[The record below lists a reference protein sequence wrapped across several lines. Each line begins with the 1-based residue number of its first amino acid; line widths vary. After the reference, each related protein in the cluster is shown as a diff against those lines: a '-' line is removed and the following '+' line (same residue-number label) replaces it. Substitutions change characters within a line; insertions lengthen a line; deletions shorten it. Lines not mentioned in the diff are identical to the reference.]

1 MHPGVASDNRVSG
14 AGASTETRLTG
25 QSIRRREDPR
35 LITGHGHYTGDL
47 RLQGM
52 IDVAFLRSPHA
63 HARLSGVD
71 VSAARGLDGV
81 VAALTA
87 ADLGAAARG
96 AGAPALAPG
105 FVHYVGQP
113 VAAVAAVDRYVAED
127 GCDLVMAGYEP
138 LPAVVDLEGA
148 LAPDAPLAREGLENN
163 RAQHWEA
170 KYGDWAAAASA
181 ADMIV
186 KEDLAI
192 HRAAGH
198 PLEGRALV
206 AAPDPASGGLVVWA
220 AVQSAHGFR
229 SGLAPV
235 LGLPEHQI
243 RVITPDVGGGFG
255 VKNGVYPEDVVVAWL
270 ALRLQRPVR
279 WQEDRREH
287 FLGCVH
293 EREQVQH
300 LEAACKNDGTVLG
313 VRARIVVDVG
323 PWNFRGGFIGTTAL
337 MTLPGPYRIPVYDAA
352 CESVFTNKV
361 FTGPYRGAGRPQG
374 NFAMERLMD
383 AVARATGCDRAEVRR
398 RNLITPAEMP
408 YRRDLPGG
416 GRVYD
421 TGDYGACLDA
431 ALAKADAAGFPA
443 RQASARAAGRY
454 LGLGIAVYNED
465 TGGGPFESAR
475 VRMEPTGR
483 VVCATGSPSQG
494 QGHETVWAQ
503 LLADELG
510 VPMEDITVIGSDTA
524 TVPMGVGT
532 FGSRSAPVAGGAV
545 TTAGRKLADKL
556 RRIAA
561 GRLEAR
567 PEDLVLAGGRVEVRG
582 APGKGLAI
590 ADVARMAHGMGGLAG
605 EDPGLE
611 ETVYFRPERQTFANG
626 AHVVEVEVD
635 PATGGVRF
643 AKYTIIHDC
652 GTLLN
657 PMLVEGQIH
666 GGTMYGLSTALL
678 EEIAYDESGQL
689 LTATFMD
696 YLLPTTMD
704 VPHMDVGHFESPT
717 PLNPSG
723 AKGAG
728 EGGTIPALE
737 AIASAVEDALKPFG
751 APIVRE
757 LPLSPP
763 RVYALAHGGQA

>member
-1 MHPGVASDNRVSG
+1 MSAGVG
-14 AGASTETRLTG
+14 GETRYTG
-25 QSIRRREDPR
+25 QSVPRREDPR

-47 RLQGM
+47 RLPGM
-52 IDVAFLRSPHA
+52 VDVAFLRSPHA
-63 HARLSGVD
+63 HARIRVLD
-71 VSAARGLDGV
+71 VAAARALDGV
-81 VAALTA
+81 LAAVTA

-96 AGAPALAPG
+96 SGVPALAG
-105 FVHYVGQP
+105 EAVHYVGQP
-113 VAAVAAVDRYVAED
+113 VAAVVAGDRYVAED
-127 GCDLVMAGYEP
+127 GTDLVTADYEP

-148 LAPDAPLAREGLENN
+148 LATDAPLARQGLESNLSS
-163 RAQHWEA
+163 RFEA
-170 KYGDWAAAASA
+170 RYGDWSAAVAAA
-181 ADMIV
+181 DIVV
-186 KEDLAI
+186 KEDLVI
-192 HRAAGH
+192 HRASGH

-206 AAPDPASGGLVVWA
+206 AAPDPASGGLIVWA

-229 SGLAPV
+229 SGLAAA
-235 LGLPEHQI
+235 LGLPEH
-243 RVITPDVGGGFG
+243 RVRAITPDVGGGFG

-300 LEAACKNDGTVLG
+300 LEAAAKRDGTVLG

-323 PWNFRGGFIGTTAL
+323 PYNFRGGFIGTTAL

-352 CESVFTNKV
+352 CSTVFLNKV
-361 FTGPYRGAGRPQG
+361 PTGPYRGAGRPQG

-383 AVARATGCDRAEVRR
+383 AVARETGIDRAEVRR
-398 RNLITPAEMP
+398 RNLIRPEEMP
-408 YRRDLPGG
+408 FRRDLPGG

-421 TGDYGACLDA
+421 TGDYVACLDA
-431 ALAKADAAGFPA
+431 ALAGADAAGFPA
-443 RQASARAAGRY
+443 RQAAARQAGRH

-475 VRMEPTGR
+475 VRMEPSGR

-510 VPMEDITVIGSDTA
+510 VAIDDITVIGSDTA
-524 TVPMGVGT
+524 TVPMGIGT
-532 FGSRSAPVAGGAV
+532 FGSRSAAVAGGAV
-545 TTAGRKLADKL
+545 TTAGRKLAEKI

-567 PEDLVLAGGRVEVRG
+567 PEDLVLAAGRVEVRG
-582 APGKGLAI
+582 APGKGLTLPE
-590 ADVARMAHGMGGLAG
+590 VARMAHGGPLPAG
-605 EDPGLE
+605 MDPGLE

-643 AKYTIIHDC
+643 AKYTIVHDC

-704 VPHMDVGHFESPT
+704 VPHMDVTHFESPT
-717 PLNPSG
+717 NLNPNG

-751 APIVRE
+751 APVVRE

-763 RVYALAHGGQA
+763 RVAALAAGGQG

>member
-1 MHPGVASDNRVSG
+1 VSAVQ
-14 AGASTETRLTG
+14 AGETRYTG
-25 QSIRRREDPR
+25 QSVPRREDPR
-35 LITGHGHYTGDL
+35 LITGHGRYTGDL
-47 RLQGM
+47 RLPGM
-52 IDVAFLRSPHA
+52 VDVAFVRSPHA
-63 HARLSGVD
+63 HARLTALD
-71 VSAARGLDGV
+71 VAAARAVEGV
-81 VAALTA
+81 LAVVTA

-96 AGAPALAPG
+96 AGAPALAG
-105 FVHYVGQP
+105 GAVHYVGQP

-127 GCDLVMAGYEP
+127 GCDLVSAAYEP
-138 LPAVVDLEGA
+138 LPAVVDLEEA
-148 LAPDAPLAREGLENN
+148 LAEGAPLCREGLENN
-163 RAQHWEA
+163 LAARWEA
-170 KYGDWAAAASA
+170 KYGDWSAAVAA

-186 KEDLAI
+186 KEDLVI

-206 AAPDPASGGLVVWA
+206 VAPDPASGGLVVWA

-229 SGLAPV
+229 SGLAGV
-235 LGLPEHQI
+235 LGLPEHRI

-255 VKNGVYPEDVVVAWL
+255 VKNGVYPEDVAVAVL
-270 ALRLQRPVR
+270 AQRLQRPVR

-300 LEAACKNDGTVLG
+300 LEAACKKDGTVLG

-323 PWNFRGGFIGTTAL
+323 PYNFRGGFIGTTAL
-337 MTLPGPYRIPVYDAA
+337 MTLPGPYRIPTYDAV
-352 CESVFTNKV
+352 CNTVYVNKV
-361 FTGPYRGAGRPQG
+361 PTGPYRGAGRPQG

-383 AVARATGCDRAEVRR
+383 AVSRETGIDRAEVRR
-398 RNLITPAEMP
+398 RNLIRPSEMP
-408 YRRDLPGG
+408 FRRDLPGG

-421 TGDYGACLDA
+421 TGDYVACLDA
-431 ALAKADAAGFPA
+431 ALEKADADGFAA
-443 RQASARAAGRY
+443 RQAAARASGRY

-475 VRMEPTGR
+475 VRMEPSGR

-510 VPMEDITVIGSDTA
+510 VPIEDITIIGSDTA
-524 TVPMGVGT
+524 TVPMGIGT

-545 TTAGRKLADKL
+545 TTAGRKVADKI

-567 PEDLVLAGGRVEVRG
+567 PEDLVLTGGRVEVRG
-582 APGKGLAI
+582 APGKGMAI
-590 ADVARMAHGMGGLAG
+590 AEVARLAHGMGVPPGM
-605 EDPGLE
+605 DPGLE

-643 AKYTIIHDC
+643 EKYTIVHDC

-704 VPHMDVGHFESPT
+704 VPHMDVSHFESPT
-717 PLNPSG
+717 PLNPNG

-737 AIASAVEDALKPFG
+737 AIASAVEDALKPLG
-751 APIVRE
+751 APVVRE

-763 RVYALAHGGQA
+763 RVHALAHRVRA

>member
-1 MHPGVASDNRVSG
+1 VSELSRSG
-14 AGASTETRLTG
+14 ETRYTG
-25 QSIRRREDPR
+25 RSVPRREDPR
-35 LITGHGHYTGDL
+35 LLTGRGLYTGDL
-47 RLQGM
+47 RLPGM
-52 IDVAFLRSPHA
+52 VDAAFVRSPHA
-63 HARLSGVD
+63 HARLQAVD
-71 VSAARGLDGV
+71 VAAARAREGV
-81 VAALTA
+81 LAAVTA
-87 ADLGAAARG
+87 ADMGPAARG
-96 AGAPALAPG
+96 AGIPALAAG
-105 FVHYVGQP
+105 AVHYVGQP
-113 VAAVAAVDRYVAED
+113 VAAVVAADRYVAED
-127 GCDLVMAGYEP
+127 GADAVVASYEP
-138 LPAVVDLEGA
+138 LPAVVDLEAA
-148 LAPDAPLAREGLENN
+148 LAEGAPLAREGLANN
-163 RAQHWEA
+163 LAQRWEA
-170 KYGDWAAAASA
+170 KYGDWSAAVAA

-186 KEDLAI
+186 KEDLVI

-206 AAPDPASGGLVVWA
+206 AAPDPASGGLIAWA

-229 SGLAPV
+229 SGLCAA
-235 LGLPEHQI
+235 LGLPEHRV

-270 ALRLQRPVR
+270 ALHLRRPVR
-279 WQEDRREH
+279 WLEDRREH

-300 LEAACKNDGTVLG
+300 LEAAVRRDGTVLG
-313 VRARIVVDVG
+313 VRARVVADVG
-323 PWNFRGGFIGTTAL
+323 PYAFRGSFIGNTTLA
-337 MTLPGPYRIPVYDAA
+337 TLPGPYRIPVYDGA
-352 CESVFTNKV
+352 CDVVFTNKV
-361 FTGPYRGAGRPQG
+361 PTGPYRGAGRPQG

-383 AVARATGCDRAEVRR
+383 AVARATGLDRAEVRR
-398 RNLITPAEMP
+398 RNLIRPSEMP
-408 YRRDLPGG
+408 YRRELPGG

-421 TGDYGACLDA
+421 TGDYVACLDL
-431 ALAKADAAGFPA
+431 ALERADAAGFPA
-443 RQASARAAGRY
+443 RQAAARAQGRY

-475 VRMEPTGR
+475 VRMEPSGR

-510 VPMEDITVIGSDTA
+510 VPVEDVTVIGSDTA
-524 TVPMGVGT
+524 AVPMGIGT
-532 FGSRSAPVAGGAV
+532 FGSRSAAVAGGAV
-545 TTAGRKLADKL
+545 TTAGRRLADKI
-556 RRIAA
+556 RRLAA

-567 PEDLVLAGGRVEVRG
+567 PEDLVLAHGRVEVRG
-582 APGKGLAI
+582 APGRGLAM
-590 ADVARMAHGMGGLAG
+590 AEVARMAHGGALPPGM
-605 EDPGLE
+605 DPGLE

-643 AKYTIIHDC
+643 HKYTIVHDC

-678 EEIAYDESGQL
+678 EEIAYDGSGQL

-704 VPHMDVGHFESPT
+704 VPHMDVTHLESPT
-717 PLNPSG
+717 PLNPNG

-728 EGGTIPALE
+728 EGGTIPAL
-737 AIASAVEDALKPFG
+737 AAVASAVEDALRPLG
-751 APIVRE
+751 GPVVRE
-757 LPLSPP
+757 LPLTPP
-763 RVYALAHGGQA
+763 RVHALAHGAGRQI

>member
-1 MHPGVASDNRVSG
+1 VSAPAEG
-14 AGASTETRLTG
+14 QTRYAG
-25 QSIRRREDPR
+25 QSVPRREDPR
-35 LITGHGHYTGDL
+35 LITGHGRYTGDL
-47 RLQGM
+47 RLPGM
-52 IDVAFLRSPHA
+52 VDVAFVRSPHA
-63 HARLSGVD
+63 HARVRGVD
-71 VSAARGLDGV
+71 IAGARGLEGV

-87 ADLGAAARG
+87 AELGAAARG
-96 AGAPALAPG
+96 AGVPALAG
-105 FVHYVGQP
+105 DAVHYVGQP
-113 VAAVAAVDRYVAED
+113 VAAVAAADRYVAED
-127 GCDLVMAGYEP
+127 GADLVAVDYDP

-148 LAPDAPLAREGLENN
+148 LAPGAPLAREGLASNLAN
-163 RAQHWEA
+163 RWEA
-170 KYGDWAAAASA
+170 RYGDWAAAVAA
-181 ADMIV
+181 ADIMV
-186 KEDLAI
+186 KEDLVI
-192 HRAAGH
+192 HRASGH

-206 AAPDPASGGLVVWA
+206 AAPDPASGGLIVWA

-229 SGLAPV
+229 SGLAGA
-235 LGLPEHQI
+235 LGLPEHRV

-270 ALRLQRPVR
+270 SLKLQRPVR

-300 LEAACKNDGTVLG
+300 LEAAVKRDGTVLG
-313 VRARIVVDVG
+313 VRARITVDVG
-323 PWNFRGGFIGTTAL
+323 PYNFRGGFIGITAL
-337 MTLPGPYRIPVYDAA
+337 TTLPGPYRIPVYDAA
-352 CESVFTNKV
+352 ADIVYLNKV
-361 FTGPYRGAGRPQG
+361 PTGPYRGAGRPQG
-374 NFAMERLMD
+374 NFAMERIMD
-383 AVARATGCDRAEVRR
+383 AVARETGIDRAEVRR
-398 RNLITPAEMP
+398 RNLIRPSEMP

-421 TGDYGACLDA
+421 TGDYVACLDA
-431 ALAKADAAGFPA
+431 ALEKADAAGFPA
-443 RQASARAAGRY
+443 RQAAARAAGRY

-475 VRMEPTGR
+475 VRMEPSGR

-510 VPMEDITVIGSDTA
+510 VALEDITVIGSDTD
-524 TVPMGVGT
+524 TVPMGIGT
-532 FGSRSAPVAGGAV
+532 FGSRSAAVGGGAV
-545 TTAGRKLADKL
+545 TTAGRKLAEKL
-556 RRIAA
+556 RRLAA

-582 APGKGLAI
+582 APGKGLSI
-590 ADVARMAHGMGGLAG
+590 PEVARMAHGGPLPAG
-605 EDPGLE
+605 MDPGLE

-643 AKYTIIHDC
+643 EKYSIVHDC

-678 EEIAYDESGQL
+678 EEIVYDETGQL

-704 VPHMDVGHFESPT
+704 VPHMDVSHFESPT
-717 PLNPSG
+717 PLNPNG

-737 AIASAVEDALKPFG
+737 AIASAVEDALKPLG
-751 APIVRE
+751 APVVRE

-763 RVYALAHGGQA
+763 RVAALAKR